1 MKAHAHPVEFVL
13 SKKHLAD
20 LVVVL
25 AMTKQRL
32 CDWLQN
38 AVAAGLDAPPRFA
51 FKLDTGEAESLRAPL
66 DDDALHAAWDLAKA
80 ASADCGEAFNARDVL
95 SVLVTRQARKDI
107 LAMRDERREDFDFL
121 RQQFG
126 GLSTNVE
133 REKPVVDSWNAVF
146 SGCETRLFVTMPVKE
161 LNQAAQ
167 AAQQAAREAEQKR
180 LLEAQ
185 QAEAVALAAERN
197 RLNRLLAV

>member
-1 MKAHAHPVEFVL
+1 MKQHPVEFVL
-13 SKKHLAD
+13 SKRHLAD
-20 LVVVL
+20 IVIVL
-25 AMTKQRL
+25 AMKKQRL

-38 AVAAGLDAPPRFA
+38 AVAAGLDNPPRFA

-66 DDDALHAAWDLAKA
+66 DDDALRAAWDLAIA

-107 LAMRDERREDFDFL
+107 VAMRDERREDFDFL
-121 RQQFG
+121 AQQFG
-126 GLSTNVE
+126 GLSTNVA
-133 REKPVVDSWNAVF
+133 REKAVVDSWNAVF
-146 SGCETRLFVTMPVKE
+146 SGCETRLFVTMPVRE
-161 LNQAAQ
+161 VNAQ
-167 AAQQAAREAEQKR
+167 AQAKQNAEREAEQRR
-180 LLEAQ
+180 LMEAQ

>member
-1 MKAHAHPVEFVL
+1 MKAHPCEFVL
-13 SKKHLAD
+13 SKRHLAD
-20 LVVVL
+20 IVIVL
-25 AMTKQRL
+25 AMKKQRL

-38 AVAAGLDAPPRFA
+38 AVAAGLDNPPRFA

-80 ASADCGEAFNARDVL
+80 ASVDSGENFNARDVM

-121 RQQFG
+121 AQQFG

-133 REKPVVDSWNAVF
+133 REKAVVDSWNAVF
-146 SGCETRLFVTMPVKE
+146 SGCETRLFVTMPVRE
-161 LNQAAQ
+161 VNAQ
-167 AAQQAAREAEQKR
+167 AQAKQNAEREAEQQR
-180 LLEAQ
+180 LMEAQ